1 MQSRNSLANAGR
13 LLILL
18 SAPAILAGCQDGNA
32 QEAGAGY
39 PPPSVAVA
47 TVVPHEVPVVREYVG
62 QTMGS
67 REVEI
72 RARVTGIVEKRLYDE
87 GAVVEAG
94 QPLFRID
101 PKPFE
106 VMVAAAEA
114 ELAHA
119 RAQLTRAEREKTR
132 LEPLAKA
139 NAVSQKEIDDARSE
153 AELAAAAVK
162 LAEAALRD
170 ARIQLGYTTVTAP
183 ISGVTGIARKFEG
196 ALVTAGADSL
206 LTTLVQT
213 DPMDVHFSISENE
226 WLTAQRERAAGQLE
240 VPAES
245 ELEVRI
251 ELADGTVL
259 ERIGHINF
267 SAARIDTTTGTYSLR
282 ARFPNADGALK
293 AGQFVRVKVS
303 GASRPNAVTVPQKAV
318 LEGPQGKFVFV
329 VGKGENETP
338 VVEFRPIEVGEWVT
352 NANGEQWVV
361 RSGLA
366 AGDQVILDNF
376 VRLRPGTP
384 VTVIDPATTN
394 APAVA
399 AK

>member
-1 MQSRNSLANAGR
+1 MPFQNIKKVLF
-13 LLILL
+13 LLLVAPVL
-18 SAPAILAGCQDGNA
+18 SACQDGNA
-32 QEAGAGY
+32 QEAGAAF
-39 PPPSVAVA
+39 PPPAVAVA

-72 RARVTGIVEKRLYDE
+72 RARVSGIVEQRLYDE

-94 QPLFRID
+94 APLFRID

-114 ELAHA
+114 ELAQA
-119 RAQLTRAEREKTR
+119 RAQHTRADREKTR

-153 AELAAAAVK
+153 AELAAATVK

-183 ISGVTGIARKFEG
+183 ITGVSGIARKFEG

-226 WLTAQRERAAGQLE
+226 WLTAQRERAAGKLE

-245 ELEVRI
+245 ELDVRI

-259 ERIGHINF
+259 DRIGHINF

-282 ARFPNADGALK
+282 ASFPNADGALK

-303 GASRPNAVTVPQKAV
+303 GATRPNAVTVPQKAV
-318 LEGPQGKFVFV
+318 LEGPSGKFVFV
-329 VGKGENETP
+329 VGRDENGADI
-338 VVEFRPIEVGEWVT
+338 VEFRPVEVGEWVT
-352 NANGEQWVV
+352 NENGEQWVV

-376 VRLRPGTP
+376 VRLRPGAP
-384 VTVIDPATTN
+384 VTLIDPAVAD

-399 AK
+399 AAR